1 MHCII
6 QIVSLEKVRQKIL
19 RKAFPGKVFLNLVQ
33 IIRIPNRGHW
43 WNFSWFLQIWIYLQ
57 VTKNL
62 DLNSNSMR
70 ITWRCF
76 GQVQK
81 DFHKFNF
88 EQL

>member
-43 WNFSWFLQIWIYLQ
+43 WNFSWYLPVFNKMEITSFQI
-57 VTKNL
+57 
-62 DLNSNSMR
+62 
-70 ITWRCF
+70 F
-76 GQVQK
+76 
-81 DFHKFNF
+81 KFTFNHSWWKICIS
-88 EQL
+88 L